1 MTNCECGLP
10 DCRIV
15 QSRNLAIRNP
25 TMVSMMGRR
34 TLRMAGTV
42 LAAVII
48 FGPLSSLVIWSF
60 AEKWYWP
67 HLFPQQVGLFYWSKV
82 LQGDMLRALK
92 DGFLIAVVV
101 TVLTLLIT
109 VPLAYLLARTPIPFK
124 PVILMIFLLPQAFP
138 QLPVFVNST
147 TLLYRVNQGGKF
159 WGVVLI
165 HMVGALV
172 FAVWTMTAVFKSVP
186 ETLEEAAINLGA
198 SRLKSFFSVAL
209 PLATPGI
216 IASTL
221 LVFLYSLDEFTG
233 TLLVG
238 SPFILTLPVFMY
250 RTSVGYELQVA
261 SISALM
267 LMVPGIVLLVLLER
281 YMKSEYLSMFGRI

>member
-1 MTNCECGLP
+1 
-10 DCRIV
+10 
-15 QSRNLAIRNP
+15 
-25 TMVSMMGRR
+25 MGRR
-34 TLRMAGTV
+34 GLRIAGIV

-67 HLFPQQVGLFYWSKV
+67 HLFPQQFGLFYWAKV
-82 LQGDMLRALK
+82 LHGDMLRALK
-92 DGFLIAVVV
+92 DGFLISVVV
-101 TVLTLLIT
+101 TALTLLIT

-216 IASTL
+216 FASTL

-238 SPFILTLPVFMY
+238 SPFILTLPVYMY

-261 SISALM
+261 SISALI

>member
-1 MTNCECGLP
+1 MRSENPKSE
-10 DCRIV
+10 
-15 QSRNLAIRNP
+15 IRNP
-25 TMVSMMGRR
+25 KSGIVMGGR

-42 LAAVII
+42 LAVVII

-67 HLFPQQVGLFYWSKV
+67 HLFPQQIGLFYWAKV
-82 LQGDMLRALK
+82 LQGDMLRALQA
-92 DGFLIAVVV
+92 GFLIALVV
-101 TVLTLLIT
+101 TVLTLVIT
-109 VPLAYLLARTPIPFK
+109 VPLAYLLARSPIPFK
-124 PVILMIFLLPQAFP
+124 PLILMIFLLPQAFP

-147 TLLYRVNQGGKF
+147 TLLYRINQGGKF

-238 SPFILTLPVFMY
+238 SPFILTLPVYMY

-261 SISALM
+261 SISALL

>member
-1 MTNCECGLP
+1 ML
-10 DCRIV
+10 
-15 QSRNLAIRNP
+15 
-25 TMVSMMGRR
+25 RR
-34 TLRMAGTV
+34 TLRMCGVVGTA
-42 LAAVII
+42 LVIC
-48 FGPLSSLVIWSF
+48 GPLSSLVIWSF

-67 HLFPQQVGLFYWSKV
+67 HLFPQQIGLFYWAKV
-82 LQGDMLRALK
+82 LQGDMLRALR
-92 DGFLIAVVV
+92 DGFLIALLV
-101 TVLTLLIT
+101 TGLTLLIT
-109 VPLAYLLARTPIPFK
+109 VPLAYVLARLPVPFK

-147 TLLYRVNQGGKF
+147 TLLYRVNLGGKF

-165 HMVGALV
+165 HIVGALV

-198 SRLKSFFSVAL
+198 SRLKSFWSISL

-238 SPFILTLPVFMY
+238 SPFVLTLPVYMY

-261 SISALM
+261 SISALL
-267 LMVPGIVLLVLLER
+267 LMVPGVLLLLLLER

>member
-1 MTNCECGLP
+1 VAPSGG
-10 DCRIV
+10 
-15 QSRNLAIRNP
+15 
-25 TMVSMMGRR
+25 GRAGVATGWR
-34 TLRMAGTV
+34 TLRMGGVV
-42 LAAVII
+42 LAAVVI

-67 HLFPQQVGLFYWSKV
+67 HLFPQQIGLFYWTKV
-82 LQGDMLRALK
+82 FQGDMLRALQ
-92 DGFLIAVVV
+92 DGLLIAVAV
-101 TVLTLLIT
+101 TILTLLIT
-109 VPLAYLLARTPIPFK
+109 VPLAYVLARLPIPLK
-124 PVILMIFLLPQAFP
+124 PLILMIFLLPQAFP

-147 TLLYRVNQGGKF
+147 TLLYRVNLGGTF

-172 FAVWTMTAVFKSVP
+172 FAVWTMTAVFRSVP

-238 SPFILTLPVFMY
+238 SPFILTLPVYMY

-261 SISALM
+261 SISALI
-267 LMVPGIVLLVLLER
+267 LMMPGLLLLVLLER
-281 YMKSEYLSMFGRI
+281 YMKSEYLSMFGRV

>member
-1 MTNCECGLP
+1 
-10 DCRIV
+10 
-15 QSRNLAIRNP
+15 
-25 TMVSMMGRR
+25 
-34 TLRMAGTV
+34 MAGVV

-67 HLFPQQVGLFYWSKV
+67 HLFPQQVGFFYWAKV
-82 LQGDMLRALK
+82 LQGDMLRALT

-101 TVLTLLIT
+101 TLLTLLIT
-109 VPLAYLLARTPIPFK
+109 IPLAYVLARLPIPFK
-124 PVILMIFLLPQAFP
+124 PLILMVFLLPQAFP

-198 SRLKSFFSVAL
+198 SRFKSFLF
-209 PLATPGI
+209 
-216 IASTL
+216 
-221 LVFLYSLDEFTG
+221 
-233 TLLVG
+233 
-238 SPFILTLPVFMY
+238 
-250 RTSVGYELQVA
+250 RVA
-261 SISALM
+261 SPGHARDHRQHAAGLSLLAGRVHRDAPGRKSVRPHAAGVHVPDVAWGTSCRWPRSARLL

>member
-1 MTNCECGLP
+1 VTVEPSG
-10 DCRIV
+10 RG
-15 QSRNLAIRNP
+15 RAGNP
-25 TMVSMMGRR
+25 VGWQ
-34 TLRMAGTV
+34 TLRMGGVV

-67 HLFPQQVGLFYWSKV
+67 HLFPQQIGLFYWTKV
-82 LQGDMLRALK
+82 FQGDMLRALQ
-92 DGFLIAVVV
+92 DGLLIAVAV
-101 TVLTLLIT
+101 TMLTLLIT
-109 VPLAYLLARTPIPFK
+109 VPLAYVLARLPIPLK
-124 PVILMIFLLPQAFP
+124 PLILMIFLLPQAFP

-147 TLLYRVNQGGKF
+147 TLLYRVNLGGKF

-172 FAVWTMTAVFKSVP
+172 FAVWTMTAVFRSVP

-261 SISALM
+261 SISALI
-267 LMVPGIVLLVLLER
+267 LMVPGILLLVLLER
-281 YMKSEYLSMFGRI
+281 YMKSEYLSMFGRV

>member
-1 MTNCECGLP
+1 MAKGKDGTAAGSP
-10 DCRIV
+10 
-15 QSRNLAIRNP
+15 
-25 TMVSMMGRR
+25 SMLRM

-42 LAAVII
+42 AAALII
-48 FGPLSSLVIWSF
+48 FAPLSSLVIWSV

-67 HLFPQQVGLFYWSKV
+67 HLFPQQIGLFYWGKV
-82 LQGDMLRALK
+82 LQGDMLRALQ
-92 DGFLIAVVV
+92 DGFLIAVLV
-101 TVLTLLIT
+101 TGLTLVLT
-109 VPLAYLLARTPIPFK
+109 VPLAYVLARLPIPFK
-124 PVILMIFLLPQAFP
+124 PLILMLFLLPQAFP

-147 TLLYRVNQGGKF
+147 TLLYRVNLGGKL

-165 HMVGALV
+165 HIVGALV

-198 SRLKSFFSVAL
+198 SRLKAFTSVAL

-238 SPFILTLPVFMY
+238 SPFVLTLPVYMY

-261 SISALM
+261 SISALL
-267 LMVPGIVLLVLLER
+267 LMVPGLVLLVLLER

>member
-1 MTNCECGLP
+1 
-10 DCRIV
+10 
-15 QSRNLAIRNP
+15 
-25 TMVSMMGRR
+25 
-34 TLRMAGTV
+34 MAGV
-42 LAAVII
+42 VVAAVII
-48 FGPLSSLVIWSF
+48 FGPLSSLVIWAF

-67 HLFPQQVGLFYWSKV
+67 HLFPQQIGLFYWSKV
-82 LQGDMLRALK
+82 LRGDMLRALQ

-101 TVLTLLIT
+101 TVLTLVIT

-147 TLLYRVNQGGKF
+147 TLLYRINQGGKF
-159 WGVVLI
+159 GGVVLI

-261 SISALM
+261 SISALI
-267 LMVPGIVLLVLLER
+267 LMVPGIVLLILLER

>member
-1 MTNCECGLP
+1 MPDTECGT
-10 DCRIV
+10 
-15 QSRNLAIRNP
+15 AIRNLQSAIRNG
-25 TMVSMMGRR
+25 VVMGRR

-138 QLPVFVNST
+138 QLPVFVNSM

-261 SISALM
+261 SISALI
-267 LMVPGIVLLVLLER
+267 LMVPGVVLLVLLER

>member
-1 MTNCECGLP
+1 MECG
-10 DCRIV
+10 V
-15 QSRNLAIRNP
+15 EIRNP
-25 TMVSMMGRR
+25 QSEIRNGVVMGRR
-34 TLRMAGTV
+34 TLRMAGTAV
-42 LAAVII
+42 AAVII
-48 FGPLSSLVIWSF
+48 FGPMSSLLIWSF

-82 LQGDMLRALK
+82 LQGDMLRALQS
-92 DGFLIAVVV
+92 GFLIAVVV
-101 TVLTLLIT
+101 TTLTLLIT
-109 VPLAYLLARTPIPFK
+109 VPLAYLLARTSIPFK

-238 SPFILTLPVFMY
+238 SPFVLTLPVYMY

-261 SISALM
+261 SISALL

>member
-1 MTNCECGLP
+1 MSTSGLL
-10 DCRIV
+10 R
-15 QSRNLAIRNP
+15 P
-25 TMVSMMGRR
+25 TMR
-34 TLRMAGTV
+34 LAGFV
-42 LAAVII
+42 LAAVLI

-67 HLFPQQVGLFYWSKV
+67 HLFPQQLGFLYWAKV
-82 LQGDMLRALK
+82 LQGDMLRALQ
-92 DGFLIAVVV
+92 DGLFIAVVV
-101 TVLTLLIT
+101 TALTLLIT
-109 VPLAYLLARTPIPFK
+109 IPLAYVLARMPIPFK

-147 TLLYRVNQGGKF
+147 TLLYRVNQGGKLG
-159 WGVVLI
+159 GVILI

-198 SRLKSFFSVAL
+198 SRLKAFWSVSL

-216 IASTL
+216 VASTL

-238 SPFILTLPVFMY
+238 SPFVLTLPVYMY

-261 SISALM
+261 SVSALL
-267 LMVPGIVLLVLLER
+267 LMVPGIILLVMLER